1 MKEISKYGGTGKIP
15 RSETTVPCHAGL
27 GISNHSLNNYI
38 RLARPDG
45 WCGSSLGVARFLSY
59 LLPYLLQPYGLM
71 PKAFEDSLK
80 VSSLWMK
87 RSPVWMKVPSN

>member
-1 MKEISKYGGTGKIP
+1 MKEIPKYNGTGKIP
-15 RSETTVPCHAGL
+15 RNETTVPCHAGL
-27 GISNHSLNNYI
+27 DISNHSLNTNI

-45 WCGSSLGVARFLSY
+45 WCGNPSGVARIPSYFL
-59 LLPYLLQPYGLM
+59 PDLLQPYRLT
-71 PKAFEDSLK
+71 PKAFEGSLK